1 MVSRLNPYLSF
12 PGTARQ
18 ALEFY
23 REVFGGELSISTYGE
38 YGTQE
43 PEFSDKVMH
52 GRLVTPSGYTLMAS
66 DSPPGMTTTVG
77 NNVVCSLSGDDAEEL
92 RRYWDRLSSA
102 GMVSV
107 PLDKQ
112 VWGDEYGACVDQ
124 YGVEWMV
131 DITQPMAGGRP

>member
-23 REVFGGELSISTYGE
+23 REVFGGELSVSTYGE
-38 YGTQE
+38 YGTHE
-43 PEFSDKVMH
+43 PDYSDKVMH

-92 RRYWDRLSSA
+92 RRYWDRLSSS

-131 DITQPMAGGRP
+131 DITQPMAGGRA